1 MSQETYICSQFS
13 RVLKPIQDET
23 ILDKNPYFTIR
34 MKVQSDLGATNW
46 INVPI
51 SKFREIE
58 CLLATE

>member
-1 MSQETYICSQFS
+1 MSQETYICYQFS
-13 RVLKPIQDET
+13 KVLNPVQDET
-23 ILDKNPYFTIR
+23 ILDKNPYFKIQ